1 MRAVDSVGRSAFA
14 VPARRIE
21 LGLLALSLGALGS
34 RFLPAEHGALAA
46 IKLVLPALAIG
57 LVPGFLLML
66 AAWPRAR
73 FTLLEVAGVG
83 IALSLPAVQAI
94 SMLSLGLH
102 VSVATIATLWAG
114 ISAAAAVT
122 LLMRDWRRVEWALEL
137 DRREASLGLL
147 LLAVAILLYLKGAPF
162 LGYDNQSHAGIVRRL
177 AAMPHPAIDDFYH
190 VPNLVYTYP
199 FPGTHFVMALISGL
213 GGLDALFVYH
223 KMRFFWGFAALLF
236 VYLLARRIFESS
248 LLSFLTG
255 LTAAVFVLGGGFA
268 DAPGID
274 WGQLA
279 PLSHPSDVAMNVLLP
294 GLMLLACCCL
304 QGEGRREAGFFL
316 GATLAMGTMVAMVQI
331 RGIVQFLVYLGCFF
345 AGLLLYRRD
354 RVYLVRTVT
363 LIVGSVVVTVAYLWF
378 HRRAAVLIAPMVAA
392 FRAELLATAR
402 SLTLAGWFSRPVRF
416 VSEFQW
422 IFFGWHPLILAM
434 GPLVWVALRR
444 KALMLMVGISIVVYL
459 LVIRLPL
466 LSLPF
471 AYVTHWEILVFP
483 LRNLAIFTYL
493 LAGPTLYAL
502 AVNLARIQR
511 ATIALAS
518 TALASACLVVILSRS
533 AEFFGKH
540 RDVYFV
546 SVVALYILALTSL
559 RSPRAGVW
567 ADRLLPESPRPIWK
581 WTFALLVVPLAL
593 WTAPARSGAW
603 SIGSTHTGVN
613 VFPDSHQVVLTPRA
627 LFESLECIATE
638 KVGLAVNTPDGSYLT
653 LPATGE
659 SCPVPYALAKW
670 AGRSLDPQAVVFANA
685 FNVYAPSMFIPQHVY
700 AGLPNRIGI
709 VNLHAMS
716 PVYSDWVSR
725 VLRKH
730 RATPFFN
737 DAESIEERAAWLAR
751 LGVSHV
757 ILDPMYYARLKPEL
771 SRVPDLFRS
780 LYDDGR
786 WAVYEVRAQ
795 SAGPKPVPG
804 RGSGAS

>member
-1 MRAVDSVGRSAFA
+1 M
-14 VPARRIE
+14 
-21 LGLLALSLGALGS
+21 
-34 RFLPAEHGALAA
+34 
-46 IKLVLPALAIG
+46 
-57 LVPGFLLML
+57 
-66 AAWPRAR
+66 
-73 FTLLEVAGVG
+73 
-83 IALSLPAVQAI
+83 
-94 SMLSLGLH
+94 
-102 VSVATIATLWAG
+102 
-114 ISAAAAVT
+114 
-122 LLMRDWRRVEWALEL
+122 
-137 DRREASLGLL
+137 
-147 LLAVAILLYLKGAPF
+147 
-162 LGYDNQSHAGIVRRL
+162 VRRL

-248 LLSFLTG
+248 LLGFLTG

-294 GLMLLACCCL
+294 PVSCSSPATACKVKVAVRPASSLAPPW
-304 QGEGRREAGFFL
+304 RWR
-316 GATLAMGTMVAMVQI
+316 TMVAMVQI

-402 SLTLAGWFSRPVRF
+402 SLTLAALVFPSR
-416 VSEFQW
+416 
-422 IFFGWHPLILAM
+422 
-434 GPLVWVALRR
+434 ALRLR
-444 KALMLMVGISIVVYL
+444 VSVDLFWLAPVDPCHGPAGMGSASQEGTHADGGHQHRRHL

-493 LAGPTLYAL
+493 LAGLTLYAL
-502 AVNLARIQR
+502 CRQLGSHPE

-546 SVVALYILALTSL
+546 PVVALYILALTSL
-559 RSPRAGVW
+559 RSPMAGVW

-581 WTFALLVVPLAL
+581 WTFALLVVLSRCGRHL
-593 WTAPARSGAW
+593 ARSGAW
-603 SIGSTHTGVN
+603 SIGSTHTGV
-613 VFPDSHQVVLTPRA
+613 T
-627 LFESLECIATE
+627 
-638 KVGLAVNTPDGSYLT
+638 
-653 LPATGE
+653 
-659 SCPVPYALAKW
+659 
-670 AGRSLDPQAVVFANA
+670 
-685 FNVYAPSMFIPQHVY
+685 
-700 AGLPNRIGI
+700 
-709 VNLHAMS
+709 
-716 PVYSDWVSR
+716 
-725 VLRKH
+725 
-730 RATPFFN
+730 
-737 DAESIEERAAWLAR
+737 
-751 LGVSHV
+751 
-757 ILDPMYYARLKPEL
+757 
-771 SRVPDLFRS
+771 RVPRS
-780 LYDDGR
+780 R
-786 WAVYEVRAQ
+786 IR
-795 SAGPKPVPG
+795 S
-804 RGSGAS
+804 S